1 MGIGLREEMR
11 GKGYGREAVAL
22 LTDWLFE
29 QAAAEVVEAPTDPR
43 NMAMQAVFRHVGW
56 VLSGSLTEYGREWVM
71 YRITRQQWQIR
82 RARGDAR

>member
-1 MGIGLREEMR
+1 VGIGLREEMR

-43 NMAMQAVFRHVGW
+43 NLAMQAVFRRVGW
-56 VLSGSLTEYGREWVM
+56 VLAGSLTEYARKWLM
-71 YRITRQQWQIR
+71 YRITRQQWQAR
-82 RARGDAR
+82 RTP